1 MAYTKYPGS
10 IIINE
15 VGMTRKE
22 MASSYGV
29 SERTIYRWMQK
40 AAKES
45 GIKPIKSK
53 KPTAK
58 QLSKFKGT
66 RKQLAA
72 KYGISER
79 TAYRWL
85 NKAKQEGAEV
95 SRKNTTRYPGLGA
108 DLEGKLKDVAEKYG
122 VSERTVSRWKKRQQV
137 EKQDLE
143 EVLSPDNIPEEF
155 QPTIEQVENPIEEF
169 EEPINEFEEDISDLE
184 ENISKETL
192 DNLKGISDILDSEDL
207 LVDGSIFHDL
217 TTKEKLQYLDAYIQY
232 QYDLDEHQFYNEAEH
247 QMDFSP
253 DFLSTINIWGEEFE
267 DWARKQFDYSMY
279 EV

>member
-1 MAYTKYPGS
+1 MANYPGS
-10 IIINE
+10 FILNE
-15 VGMTRKE
+15 YGTTKE
-22 MASSYGV
+22 LAKAYGV
-29 SERTIYRWMQK
+29 SERTIYRWKNK
-40 AAKES
+40 ARAEE
-45 GIKPIKSK
+45 GIKAKSK
-53 KPTAK
+53 KPSLK
-58 QLSKFKGT
+58 QISKFKGT
-66 RKQLAA
+66 RKELAA

-85 NKAKQEGAEV
+85 NKAKEQGIDT
-95 SRKNTTRYPGLGA
+95 SRKNTARYPGLGA

-122 VSERTVSRWKKRQQV
+122 VSERTISRWKKRQQI
-137 EKQDLE
+137 EQQDME

-155 QPTIEQVENPIEEF
+155 QPTVEAIEEPYI
-169 EEPINEFEEDISDLE
+169 EEPDTEFEEDISDLE

-217 TTKEKLQYLDAYIQY
+217 TSKEKLQYLDAYIQY

-247 QMDFSP
+247 TMDFSP

-267 DWARKQFDYSMY
+267 DWARKQFDYSMF
-279 EV
+279 EI

>member
-1 MAYTKYPGS
+1 MAKYPGS
-10 IIINE
+10 QIAFEYGTNAEIA
-15 VGMTRKE
+15 K
-22 MASSYGV
+22 SYGV
-29 SERTIYRWMQK
+29 SERTVYRWK
-40 AAKES
+40 AKARSEIGLKAS
-45 GIKPIKSK
+45 GAK
-53 KPTAK
+53 KPTLK
-58 QLSKFKGT
+58 QISKFKGT
-66 RKQLAA
+66 RKELAT

-85 NKAKQEGAEV
+85 SKAKEQGLDV
-95 SRKNTTRYPGLGA
+95 TRKNAAKYPGLGA
-108 DLEGKLKDVAEKYG
+108 DLEGKLKDVAERYG
-122 VSERTVSRWKKRQQV
+122 VSERTISRWKNRQEV

-143 EVLSPDNIPEEF
+143 EILSPDNIPEEF
-155 QPTIEQVENPIEEF
+155 QPTAEAVEQPSF
-169 EEPINEFEEDISDLE
+169 EDISDQEFEEDLSDLE

-207 LVDGSIFHDL
+207 LVEGSIFHNL

-247 QMDFSP
+247 TMDFSP

-267 DWARKQFDYSMY
+267 EWAQKQFDYSMY